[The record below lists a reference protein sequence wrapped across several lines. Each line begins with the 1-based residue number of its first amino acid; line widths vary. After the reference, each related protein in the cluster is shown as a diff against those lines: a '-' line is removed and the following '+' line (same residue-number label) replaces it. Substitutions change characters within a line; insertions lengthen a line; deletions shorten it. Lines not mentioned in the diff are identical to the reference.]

1 MGSQNINREI
11 KAGDKVKINLE
22 VVAENGLYENDEQEK
37 QFEYLEAH
45 PDEVFTVAGI
55 TDEVQAHYQ
64 LEHPIVGATSF
75 YAEELILEDGI
86 NDGCKKCR

>member
-45 PDEVFTVAGI
+45 PDEVFTVASTI
-55 TDEVQAHYQ
+55 NEAQAPYQ
-64 LEHPIVGATSF
+64 LDHPVIGATSF
-75 YAEELILEDGI
+75 YAEELILEDEI
-86 NDGCKKCR
+86 NDG

>member
-45 PDEVFTVAGI
+45 PDEVFTVAGTI
-55 TDEVQAHYQ
+55 NEAPAPYQ
-64 LEHPIVGATSF
+64 LDHPIVGATSF
-75 YAEELILEDGI
+75 YAEELILEDGT
-86 NDGCKKCR
+86 NDG

>member
-37 QFEYLEAH
+37 QFEYLENASGRSIH
-45 PDEVFTVAGI
+45 RGWHNQRSASTVSTGSPCYRRNFFLCGRI
-55 TDEVQAHYQ
+55 DF
-64 LEHPIVGATSF
+64 G
-75 YAEELILEDGI
+75 G
-86 NDGCKKCR
+86 

>member
-22 VVAENGLYENDEQEK
+22 VVAENGLFENDEQEK

-45 PDEVFTVAGI
+45 PDEVFTVGRHNQRSAG
-55 TDEVQAHYQ
+55 TVSTGSPCYRRNFF
-64 LEHPIVGATSF
+64 L
-75 YAEELILEDGI
+75 
-86 NDGCKKCR
+86 

>member
-37 QFEYLEAH
+37 QFEHLEAH
-45 PDEVFTVAGI
+45 PDEVFTVAG
-55 TDEVQAHYQ
+55 TVNEAQAPYQ
-64 LEHPIVGATSF
+64 LDHPVIGATSF
-75 YAEELILEDGI
+75 YAEELILEDEI
-86 NDGCKKCR
+86 NDG

>member
-37 QFEYLEAH
+37 QFEYLEVH
-45 PDEVFTVAGI
+45 PDEVFTVAGTI
-55 TDEVQAHYQ
+55 NAAQAPYQ
-64 LEHPIVGATSF
+64 LDHPVIGATSF
-75 YAEELILEDGI
+75 YAEELILEDEI
-86 NDGCKKCR
+86 NDG

>member
-22 VVAENGLYENDEQEK
+22 VVAENELYENDEQEK

-45 PDEVFTVAGI
+45 PDEVFTVAGTI
-55 TDEVQAHYQ
+55 NEAQAPYQ
-64 LEHPIVGATSF
+64 LDHPVIGATSF
-75 YAEELILEDGI
+75 YAEELILEDEI
-86 NDGCKKCR
+86 NDG

>member
-22 VVAENGLYENDEQEK
+22 VVVENGLYENDEQEK

-45 PDEVFTVAGI
+45 PDEVFTVAGTI
-55 TDEVQAHYQ
+55 NEAQAPYQ
-64 LEHPIVGATSF
+64 LDHPVIGATSF
-75 YAEELILEDGI
+75 YAEELILEDEI
-86 NDGCKKCR
+86 NDG

>member
-45 PDEVFTVAGI
+45 PDEVFTVAGTI
-55 TDEVQAHYQ
+55 NEAQAAYQ
-64 LEHPIVGATSF
+64 LDHPVIGATSF
-75 YAEELILEDGI
+75 YAEELILEDEI
-86 NDGCKKCR
+86 NDG